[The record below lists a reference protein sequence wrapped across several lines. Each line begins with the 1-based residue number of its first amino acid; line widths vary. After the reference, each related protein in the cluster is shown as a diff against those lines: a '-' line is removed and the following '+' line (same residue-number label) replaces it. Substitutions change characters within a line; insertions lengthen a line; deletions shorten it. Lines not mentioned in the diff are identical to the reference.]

1 MQLKEQAGRP
11 AGRLKSQTALDLLIW
26 YLEFEF
32 WSLKHRRV
40 GDQIKIR

>member
-1 MQLKEQAGRP
+1 MQQKEQVD
-11 AGRLKSQTALDLLIW
+11 RLKSQTALDLLIW

-32 WSLKHRRV
+32 WSLKHQRV

>member
-1 MQLKEQAGRP
+1 MQQKEQADQ
-11 AGRLKSQTALDLLIW
+11 LKSQTGLDLLIW